1 MSELIVQSTEHPSTD
16 TRWRRNFIQRMH
28 HKLAV
33 KQAAYSDGENHRFSS
48 SNLSL
53 PVDFSL

>member
-1 MSELIVQSTEHPSTD
+1 MSELIMQSADRLSTD
-16 TRWRRNFIQRMH
+16 TRWRRSFIQRMH

-48 SNLSL
+48 NNLSP

>member
-1 MSELIVQSTEHPSTD
+1 MSELIIHSADRQSID
-16 TRWRRNFIQRMH
+16 KIRRRNFIQRMH

-33 KQAAYSDGENHRFSS
+33 KQAAYSDGENHRFNS